1 MAMHQKTIILAKKF
15 PFKMVFI
22 AFSLL
27 IILSCSNALADVG
40 HIGIGTGVLYTNTK
54 TNYVNE
60 FEEITSPKLMLNLS
74 YVKSFDKF
82 VLNTSTNRIG
92 NNARI
97 RTILNNKKEF
107 QVKSTSNIDT
117 LALGYQ
123 IGKITPYLLV
133 GNVDTKQEIRYKGRT
148 IQKDN
153 ETALIWGTALSY
165 RFYNQTISI
174 NLIAPSK
181 PLNLRYA
188 VGFGYNF
195 YI

>member
-1 MAMHQKTIILAKKF
+1 MVMHQKIIILVMKCL
-15 PFKMVFI
+15 P
-22 AFSLL
+22 FSLL
-27 IILSCSNALADVG
+27 IILSCSNAFAN
-40 HIGIGTGVLYTNTK
+40 IGIGTGILYTKSK
-54 TNYVNE
+54 TDFVNE
-60 FEEITSPKLMLNLS
+60 LEEITSPKLMLNLS
-74 YVKSFDKF
+74 YVKTFDKF
-82 VLNTSTNRIG
+82 VVNTSTNRIG

-97 RTILNNKKEF
+97 RTILDNKKEY

-123 IGKITPYLLV
+123 IGKITPYLLA
-133 GNVDTKQEIRYKGRT
+133 GNVATKQEIRYNGRT
-148 IQKDN
+148 IKKDN

-181 PLNLRYA
+181 PLNLKYA

-195 YI
+195 YM

>member
-1 MAMHQKTIILAKKF
+1 MHQKTIILAKKF

-165 RFYNQTISI
+165 GFYNQTVSI
-174 NLIAPSK
+174 NLMAPSK

>member
-1 MAMHQKTIILAKKF
+1 MHQKTIILAKTIY

-22 AFSLL
+22 PFSLL

-40 HIGIGTGVLYTNTK
+40 NIGIGTGVLYTNTK
-54 TNYVNE
+54 TDYVNE

-74 YVKSFDKF
+74 YVKTYNKF

-97 RTILNNKKEF
+97 RAILNNKKEL

-117 LALGYQ
+117 IALGYQ

-148 IQKDN
+148 IKKDN

-188 VGFGYNF
+188 VGLGYNF

>member
-1 MAMHQKTIILAKKF
+1 MVMHQKTIISVMKYLS
-15 PFKMVFI
+15 
-22 AFSLL
+22 SLL
-27 IILSCSNALADVG
+27 IILSCSNALADIG
-40 HIGIGTGVLYTNTK
+40 HIGIGTGVLYTKSK
-54 TNYVNE
+54 TDYVNE

-74 YVKSFDKF
+74 YVKTYNKF
-82 VLNTSTNRIG
+82 VLNTLTNRIG

-97 RTILNNKKEF
+97 RTILSDKKEF
-107 QVKSTSNIDT
+107 QVKSTANIDT

-148 IQKDN
+148 IKKDN

-165 RFYNQTISI
+165 RFYNQTVSI

>member
-1 MAMHQKTIILAKKF
+1 MNQNFYQNYSDNDFQFQPQFGDKTVGEYEQITGYLTKKVKT
-15 PFKMVFI
+15 PNPYPT
-22 AFSLL
+22 LL
-27 IILSCSNALADVG
+27 
-40 HIGIGTGVLYTNTK
+40 
-54 TNYVNE
+54 
-60 FEEITSPKLMLNLS
+60 F
-74 YVKSFDKF
+74 FDPWGYK
-82 VLNTSTNRIG
+82 G
-92 NNARI
+92 
-97 RTILNNKKEF
+97 
-107 QVKSTSNIDT
+107 IDT

-148 IQKDN
+148 IKKDN

-165 RFYNQTISI
+165 RFYNQTVSI

-188 VGFGYNF
+188 VGLGYNF

>member
-1 MAMHQKTIILAKKF
+1 MHQKTIILAKF

-27 IILSCSNALADVG
+27 IILSCSNALANIG
-40 HIGIGTGVLYTNTK
+40 NIGIGTGVLYTNTK

-74 YVKSFDKF
+74 YVKTYNKF

-97 RTILNNKKEF
+97 RTILNNEKEF

-148 IQKDN
+148 IKKDN

-165 RFYNQTISI
+165 RFYNQTVSI

>member
-1 MAMHQKTIILAKKF
+1 MAMHLKQKILMMKF
-15 PFKMVFI
+15 FS
-22 AFSLL
+22 SLL
-27 IILSCSNALADVG
+27 ITLFCSTALANIG
-40 HIGIGTGVLYTNTK
+40 NIGIGTGLLYTNTK
-54 TNYVNE
+54 TDHVNE

-74 YVKSFDKF
+74 HVKTFDKF
-82 VLNTSTNRIG
+82 VVNTSTNRIG

-133 GNVDTKQEIRYKGRT
+133 GNVGTKQEIRYKGRT
-148 IQKDN
+148 IKTDN

>member
-1 MAMHQKTIILAKKF
+1 MHQKIIILMMKYL
-15 PFKMVFI
+15 
-22 AFSLL
+22 FSLL
-27 IILSCSNALADVG
+27 IILSCSTALADIG

-54 TNYVNE
+54 TDYVNE

-74 YVKSFDKF
+74 YVKTYNKF

-97 RTILNNKKEF
+97 RTILSNKKEF

-123 IGKITPYLLV
+123 IDKITPYLLV
-133 GNVDTKQEIRYKGRT
+133 GNVDTKQEIRYKGIT

-165 RFYNQTISI
+165 RFYNQTVSI

-181 PLNLRYA
+181 PLNLKYA